1 MAKKFDIDKFN
12 EILENNGQSLFA
24 ISITGTEIV
33 LSNGIKI
40 IDSAEIR
47 KCKRRVMNYSKEYI
61 IRFDEIY
68 STNLKISEQA
78 LMEAKSCTSKAGGKA
93 CQDKHGEKIKN
104 NLNTGVPW
112 NKDMKGEYPYS
123 YACSEEAKLKISK
136 ANSGRNNG
144 MYGKQMS
151 EEDKQLRSN
160 TMKNAILSGKFTP
173 NSNNRNTHWDSY
185 FNGKPYR
192 SSWEALY
199 QSLDK
204 DAEYETLRI
213 PYTFEDGEYV
223 YIVDFVNHK
232 TKKAIEVKPKKMY
245 NDKKTLAKIDALNQW
260 CSGNEYTLL
269 IADEAF
275 FVSHECPCNHLFDDN
290 TYRKIKKLYE
300 TYK

>member
-12 EILENNGQSLFA
+12 EVLKDNGQTLFA
-24 ISITGTEIV
+24 IIVTGTEIV

-40 IDSAEIR
+40 LNPAEIR
-47 KCKRRVMNYSKEYI
+47 KCKRRVGNYAKEYI

-68 STNLKISEQA
+68 STDSKISEQA
-78 LMEAKSCTSKAGGKA
+78 LMEAKSCTSKIGGKA
-93 CQDKHGEKIKN
+93 CQNKHGDKIKN

-123 YACSEEAKLKISK
+123 YACSEEAKIKISK
-136 ANSGRNNG
+136 ANSGSNNG
-144 MYGKQMS
+144 MFGKQMPD
-151 EEDKQLRSN
+151 ENKQLRSAY
-160 TMKNAILSGKFTP
+160 MKNAILEGKFTP

-185 FNGKPYR
+185 FDGKKYR

-213 PYTFEDGEYV
+213 PYVFKGSEYV
-223 YIVDFVNHK
+223 YIVDFVNHL
-232 TKKAIEVKPKKMY
+232 TKKVVEVKPKKMH

-260 CSGNEYTLL
+260 CINNEYTLL
-269 IADEAF
+269 IADETF
-275 FVSHECPCNHLFDDN
+275 FASNKCPSSHLFDDN

-300 TYK
+300 TCK